1 MSVSLSP
8 WVAIVSLACGFCP
21 GQAVPQKK
29 VKVTVVVIL
38 ACQGKE
44 HVDPQLKWIAQEVRK
59 RDKSLTCFQLKSTK
73 CQSLAV
79 EEKGVFKLVDDKT
92 VTGVVKQGADKENR
106 VGLAVTAPDQGEI
119 VYRTV
124 CGKFLPIVSRYQTK
138 SGERLILAV
147 RVQPCN
153 GK

>member
-1 MSVSLSP
+1 MSLSH
-8 WVAIVSLACGFCP
+8 WVCLFGFVCGICP
-21 GQAVPQKK
+21 GQAVQEKKK

-44 HVDPQLKWIAQEVRK
+44 HVDFRITEIAKEVRK
-59 RDKSLTCFQLKSTK
+59 KDKSLTCFKLTSTK

-79 EEKGVFKLVDDKT
+79 DEKGVFKLVDDKT
-92 VTGVVKQGADKENR
+92 ATVVVLHSVDKKNR
-106 VGLAVTAPDQGEI
+106 VGLAVTPPDQGEI

-124 CGKFLPIVSRYQTK
+124 CGKFLPIVTRYQTK
-138 SGERLILAV
+138 ANERLILAV

-153 GK
+153 GN

>member
-1 MSVSLSP
+1 VYLSH
-8 WVAIVSLACGFCP
+8 WVAVLGLACGFCCP
-21 GQAVPQKK
+21 GQLQQKK

-38 ACQGKE
+38 ACQSKE

-59 RDKSLTCFQLKSTK
+59 RDKTLTCFRLKSTK

-92 VTGVVKQGADKENR
+92 ATVVVKQCVDKENR
-106 VGLAVTAPDQGEI
+106 IGVAVTAPDQGEI

-138 SGERLILAV
+138 ANERLILAV